1 MADGKVYLGDED
13 GDFVVMAA
21 SKEKKVL
28 SETNLNAPIY
38 STPVV
43 ANGVIYVAS
52 NSHLFAFHD
61 SARAAGTP
69 DQPAK
74 PDLKLDPAK

>member
-1 MADGKVYLGDED
+1 DGKVYLGDED

-21 SKEKKVL
+21 TKEKKVL
-28 SETNLNAPIY
+28 SETNLGTPVY

-52 NSHLFAFHD
+52 NTHLYAFYD
-61 SARAAGTP
+61 QARAKGLP

-74 PDLKLDPAK
+74 TELKPK